1 MAKRALNSLTEQ
13 MAGLP
18 DKTSMESLFDQVLEN
33 SDIVESWR
41 TPDGKLVY
49 VSRSCER
56 LHGYTAQEILA
67 SPEMLEKIIHPEDS
81 VTWQEGIEKLLRDR
95 GFKGKLEYRIITRDG
110 SVKWIESAWY
120 PLSDPS
126 GRFFGWRATSVDITE
141 RKQLDEKHKITEARY
156 QAILDSQTELI
167 VRHETDGTITYLNQ
181 ALVDFTGLAPGDL
194 LGQKWFALIPSE
206 TVLLIQMMMQEMT
219 PQKPTANFDLEAIR
233 YDGCKRWINWRSTG
247 IFDKGGILI
256 ELQVVGRDITEER
269 NALIELNLKN
279 EEMSLLYRKFSL
291 ISDTA
296 GDIVGWALPDGT
308 LMYLSPSAE
317 RLTGYPMDSQV
328 HDLPVFIEEVVH
340 PEDKSHV
347 IEYLKESE
355 RLRESG
361 GFSYR
366 IITRQGT
373 IRWFE
378 QLNSPLKDVDG
389 TYMGFR
395 FSARD
400 ITERKLLEEELS
412 KSEIR
417 YRGIVEDQ
425 TDLICRA
432 SPDGILLYV
441 NNAYCNYFKTS
452 SEELINRS
460 FKPLIP
466 EEDRY
471 IVENS
476 FSLISPG
483 EPVHSTEH
491 RVFAPDGSIRWSS
504 WINRGFFDE
513 KGRLTEVQ
521 SVGRDIT
528 DQKKADQ
535 DLKRAF
541 DEISELK
548 QKLETENIYLKDL
561 VMPRMAT
568 QNIVANSHAMKKVL
582 ELVQQV
588 APTDSTVLITGETG
602 TGKELIARVIHQLSN
617 RNKRMMITVNCSAL
631 PGSLIESELFGRE
644 KGAYTGA
651 LTRQIGR
658 FEMANGSTIFLD
670 EIGEMPMDLQVK
682 LLRMIQF
689 GEFERLGSPV
699 MHKADVRIIA
709 ATNRDLN
716 KAMKERTFREDL
728 YYRLGVFPIHIP
740 PLRERTDD
748 ISPLVWHFVQEL
760 SEKTGKR
767 IDMIPRRVIERLTQ
781 YPWPGN
787 VRELGNV
794 IEHAM
799 ILASS
804 RILDIAVPDSLVS
817 QDNQLRTLEEAERH
831 YILSILNKT
840 GWKVRGERGAAQILG
855 LNEATLR
862 FRMKKLGIRRPE

>member
-1 MAKRALNSLTEQ
+1 MVKRALNSLTEQ

-56 LHGYTAQEILA
+56 LHGYTAQEILE
-67 SPEMLEKIIHPEDS
+67 SPEMLEKIIHPEDK
-81 VTWQEGIEKLLRDR
+81 VTWQEGIEKLVSHKSVKEK
-95 GFKGKLEYRIITRDG
+95 FEYRIITRNG

-120 PLSDPS
+120 PLNDPS
-126 GRFFGWRATSVDITE
+126 GNFFGWRATSVDITE
-141 RKQLDEKHKITEARY
+141 RKQLDEKHEITEARY

-206 TVLLIQMMMQEMT
+206 TVLQIQVMMQEMK
-219 PQKPTANFDLEAIR
+219 PQKPTTNIDLEAIR
-233 YDGCKRWINWRSTG
+233 YDGSKRWINWCSTG
-247 IFDKGGILI
+247 IFDEKGILI

-269 NALIELNLKN
+269 NARIELDRKQK
-279 EEMSLLYRKFSL
+279 EMSLLYRTYSL
-291 ISDTA
+291 MSDA
-296 GDIVGWALPDGT
+296 ASDIVGWALPDWT
-308 LMYLSPSAE
+308 LSYLSPSAE
-317 RLTGYPMDSQV
+317 RLTGYSLDHLAQNFA
-328 HDLPVFIEEVVH
+328 VFIEKVVH
-340 PEDKSHV
+340 PEDRIPV
-347 IEYLKESE
+347 IKHLKVVEQLKEPSQVT
-355 RLRESG
+355 
-361 GFSYR
+361 FR
-366 IITRQGT
+366 IVTRQGT
-373 IRWFE
+373 IQWIE
-378 QLNSPLKDVDG
+378 QLTNPMNDG
-389 TYMGFR
+389 EGKYMGFR
-395 FSARD
+395 FSARV
-400 ITERKLLEEELS
+400 ITERKLLEEDLL
-412 KSEIR
+412 KSEAR
-417 YRGIVEDQ
+417 FRGIIEDQ
-425 TDLICRA
+425 TDLICR
-432 SPDGILLYV
+432 STPDGVLTFI
-441 NNAYCNYFKTS
+441 NKAFCKYFRLRE
-452 SEELINRS
+452 EELINQS
-460 FKPLIP
+460 FMPFIA
-466 EEDRY
+466 EEDRSQ
-471 IVENS
+471 VS
-476 FSLISPG
+476 DSLSLLSVQQ
-483 EPVHSTEH
+483 PVRSIEH
-491 RVFAPDGSIRWSS
+491 RMIAPDGAIRWFS
-504 WINRGFFDE
+504 WIDRGFFNKDGE
-513 KGRLTEVQ
+513 LTEVQ

-528 DQKKADQ
+528 EHKQADMELQ
-535 DLKRAF
+535 RALK
-541 DEISELK
+541 ETSELK
-548 QKLETENIYLKDL
+548 QKLQDENVYLKDL
-561 VMPRMAT
+561 ILPRISSH
-568 QNIVANSHAMKKVL
+568 QIVANSDGMKKVMD
-582 ELVQQV
+582 LVQKV
-588 APTDSTVLITGETG
+588 SATNSTVLITGETG
-602 TGKELIARVIHQLSN
+602 TGKEMIARTIHQLSN